1 MPELFDIVGE
11 NDNVVGKA
19 TREEAHSKNLLH
31 RTIQVVV
38 LNSGGEMLLQQRSQN
53 MDTMKGY
60 WSSAVGGHVNS
71 GEAYLEAAKRELKE
85 EINIQTELEEIG
97 KVISLHPEH
106 NQLITI
112 FTCIND
118 GPFNHDEREIEK
130 LEFLK
135 PGKIKREI
143 RLYTRKFT
151 PAFLEVFRKFCEVKG
166 L

>member
-1 MPELFDIVGE
+1 MEEFDIVDE
-11 NDNVVGKA
+11 NDNIIGKA
-19 TREEAHSKNLLH
+19 TREESHSKNFLH

-38 LNSGGEMLLQQRSQN
+38 LNSNGQMLLQKRSQN

-60 WSSAVGGHVNS
+60 WSSAAGGHVDS
-71 GEAYLEAAKRELKE
+71 GENYLDAAKRELQE
-85 EINIQTELEEIG
+85 EIGITADLEEIG
-97 KVISLHPEH
+97 KVTSKHPEH
-106 NQLITI
+106 NQLVTI
-112 FTCIND
+112 FTCNHD
-118 GPFNHDEREIEK
+118 GPFKPDEREIEK
-130 LEFLK
+130 VEFVK